1 MYHQNVSSKF
11 LIKKYHHNV
20 CLKCLIQ
27 CLIKCL
33 MKLYNQNVSSKRLIK
48 MSYQKISSKCF
59 IKMSHQNVLGNGN
72 FRKNASEPQSRLMK
86 TTVGFLLQDFYKI
99 KNFHKLVNFAVFL
112 LANFCTVKKI
122 ATGIPAIC
130 HCLHVC
136 ICIICIISIIW
147 IICIIC
153 RERLD
158 NLSIF
163 KDQINIRSIVSVTPT
178 KTTNNQANIEP
189 SRFSNH
195 WFFIWFNQEFGN

>member
-1 MYHQNVSSKF
+1 MDHQNVSSKF

-112 LANFCTVKKI
+112 SANFCTVKKNCKWHLRHSPLF
-122 ATGIPAIC
+122 A
-130 HCLHVC
+130 CLHLYHLYHLNH
-136 ICIICIISIIW
+136 
-147 IICIIC
+147 
-153 RERLD
+153 LD
-158 NLSIF
+158 HLYHQYHQSHLY
-163 KDQINIRSIVSVTPT
+163 QLPHLYCQSSL
-178 KTTNNQANIEP
+178 
-189 SRFSNH
+189 
-195 WFFIWFNQEFGN
+195 